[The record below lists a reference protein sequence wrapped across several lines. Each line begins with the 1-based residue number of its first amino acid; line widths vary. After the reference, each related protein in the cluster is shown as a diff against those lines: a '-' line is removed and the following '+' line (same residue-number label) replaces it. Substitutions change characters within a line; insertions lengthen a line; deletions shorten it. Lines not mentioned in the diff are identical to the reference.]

1 MKILTMFLLSV
12 IEKVIDWLETK
23 LADVDPSLVGQHVQ
37 PLKNNYFKP
46 CVALVFIRDRKLKF
60 CLRNS
65 IFGLFWDQ
73 NVGPGWVKNDKNVY
87 FHTSHLTPNSVFPKE
102 EVLKSHSLLTH

>member
-12 IEKVIDWLETK
+12 IEKVIDRLETK
-23 LADVDPSLVGQHVQ
+23 LVDVDPSLVGQHVQ
-37 PLKNNYFKP
+37 PLKNNYCKP
-46 CVALVFIRDRKLKF
+46 CIASVFIRDRKLKF